1 MGRAID
7 MENDIA
13 RLKIKVEKLENQVR
27 GMISKI
33 DEISEKSSKTKH
45 VDLVEDV
52 GTEIEGNKKEKDG
65 KKKTVKCLTPSQ
77 SIKKN
82 KKPLMNLQELKSL
95 KKTLS

>member
-1 MGRAID
+1 MSYAVIQTGGKQYKVTAGEIV
-7 MENDIA
+7 
-13 RLKIKVEKLENQVR
+13 KVEKLENQVR

-65 KKKTVKCLTPSQ
+65 KKKTDNEGDAKSSKQPDSK
-77 SIKKN
+77 SGKSN
-82 KKPLMNLQELKSL
+82 KKSV
-95 KKTLS
+95 